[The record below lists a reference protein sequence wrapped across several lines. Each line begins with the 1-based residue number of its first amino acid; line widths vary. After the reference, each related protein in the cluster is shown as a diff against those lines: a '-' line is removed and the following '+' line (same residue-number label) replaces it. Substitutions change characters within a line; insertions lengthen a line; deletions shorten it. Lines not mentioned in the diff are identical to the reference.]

1 MRTVFLFFLMKHMLK
16 SKFVYRQFSGQVF
29 PKTKDISKKTTPHTT
44 LLLNSNGTKRE
55 NTLSPEVGK
64 NSQC

>member
-1 MRTVFLFFLMKHMLK
+1 MLK

-29 PKTKDISKKTTPHTT
+29 PKTKDVSRKTTPLTT